1 MKAPMR
7 ILLTGHDGYIG
18 TVMSR
23 VLTEAGHDVVGL
35 DSFLFEG
42 CGLGA
47 APEIPSIRM
56 DIRDVVPSTV
66 KGFDAVVHLAAI
78 CNDPVGDLDPACTF
92 SVNHQATVRLA
103 ELAKEAGIRRFL
115 FSSSCS
121 LYGASDTNELLTED
135 APFNPVT
142 PYGESKILVER
153 DVEGLADDTFTPVF
167 LRNATA
173 YGASPRLR
181 ADIVLN
187 NLVGYA
193 LTTGEVLIR
202 SDGSPWRPLV
212 HVEDISRAFL
222 AALEAPSEAI
232 HAEAFNVGAD
242 EENYRIR
249 DLAEIV
255 SEAVPGSR
263 VTFAPGGSPDLR
275 DYRVGFEKIRRAL
288 PGLAT
293 RWTVRRGVAEL
304 VAMYRR
310 AGVTRE
316 AFLGARFVRLE
327 RIRERL
333 AEGSIDASL
342 RPVDLPVAA
351 SDR

>member
-1 MKAPMR
+1 MR
-7 ILLTGHDGYIG
+7 ILMTGHDGYIG
-18 TVMSR
+18 TMMSR
-23 VLTEAGHDVVGL
+23 VLTAAGHDVVGL

-42 CGLGA
+42 CGLSAG
-47 APEIPSIRM
+47 PEIPSIRM
-56 DIRDVVPSTV
+56 DVRDVEPSV
-66 KGFDAVVHLAAI
+66 LRGFDAIIHLAAI
-78 CNDPVGDLDPACTF
+78 CNDPVGNLDPACTY
-92 SVNHQATVRLA
+92 SVNHEATVRLA
-103 ELAKEAGIRRFL
+103 EIAKEASVRRFL

-121 LYGASDTNELLTED
+121 LYGASETEELLTED

-142 PYGESKILVER
+142 PYGTSKILVER
-153 DVEGLADDTFTPVF
+153 DVASLADDTFTPVF

-181 ADIVLN
+181 ADVVLN

-193 LTTGEVLIR
+193 CTTGEVLIQ

-222 AALEAPSEAI
+222 ATLEAPSEVV
-232 HAEAFNVGAD
+232 HGQAFNVGAD

-249 DLAEIV
+249 DLAGIV
-255 SEAVPGSR
+255 MEAVQGSR
-263 VTFAPGGSPDLR
+263 VTFAPGGGPDIR
-275 DYRVGFEKIRRAL
+275 DYRVGFEKIRGAL
-288 PGLAT
+288 PAFT
-293 RWTVRRGVAEL
+293 PRWTVRQGVAEL

-310 AGVTRE
+310 SGVTRE
-316 AFLGARFVRLE
+316 EFLGSRFVRLE

-333 AEGSIDASL
+333 SEGSIDAAL